1 MTNIAMENPNHK
13 WRFLAGEII
22 YFYGQFSMAMLNSHR
37 VNGGKLGRTHKLA
50 IEEWVNYGGMGRF
63 YTQQLYPPITT
74 IRNNTYKYLNE
85 WIIHNYIY
93 ILLIHVNPP
102 TNN

>member
-1 MTNIAMENPNHK
+1 
-13 WRFLAGEII
+13 
-22 YFYGQFSMAMLNSHR
+22 
-37 VNGGKLGRTHKLA
+37 
-50 IEEWVNYGGMGRF
+50 MGRF

-93 ILLIHVNPP
+93 IYC
-102 TNN
+102 